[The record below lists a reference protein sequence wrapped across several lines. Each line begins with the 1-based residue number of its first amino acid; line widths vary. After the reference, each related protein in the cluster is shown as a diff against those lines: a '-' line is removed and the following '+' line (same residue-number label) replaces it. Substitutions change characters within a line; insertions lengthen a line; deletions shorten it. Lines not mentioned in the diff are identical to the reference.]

1 VRERERREREKAAD
15 MWAPR
20 DLNNSNFKIL
30 FKLDSI
36 RKGIPE
42 LKKLNKNMWL

>member
-1 VRERERREREKAAD
+1 VRERREREKAAD
-15 MWAPR
+15 IWAPR

-36 RKGIPE
+36 KKGHSRAQKIE
-42 LKKLNKNMWL
+42 